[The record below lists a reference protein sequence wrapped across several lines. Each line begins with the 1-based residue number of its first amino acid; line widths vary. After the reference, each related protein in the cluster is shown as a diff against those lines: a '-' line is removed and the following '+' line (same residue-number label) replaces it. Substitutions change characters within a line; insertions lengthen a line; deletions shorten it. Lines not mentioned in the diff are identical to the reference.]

1 MTQEDIND
9 LMIKNMP
16 LWQEKQLYAQSN
28 NKELLDRIIKQVVK
42 EEREACA
49 LVCDKEK
56 ERYGL
61 CGYLEV
67 EECAEAIRARGN
79 E

>member
-1 MTQEDIND
+1 MIQEDIND

-16 LWQEKQLYAQSN
+16 LWQKKQLYAQNN
-28 NKELLDRIIKQVVK
+28 NKELLDRIIKQAVK

-49 LVCDKEK
+49 LI
-56 ERYGL
+56 
-61 CGYLEV
+61 LENPNI
-67 EECAEAIRARGN
+67 CIYSLTHLARKIRARSN